1 MKITKLPKVLTI
13 FILALYFSSN
23 AQILTKEDSLS
34 AGLTGR
40 TNNYSVLSGYGE
52 AKVNYDLGQKTG
64 EANLTRSVMFF
75 GHKFSNSIYFFS
87 ELELEHGRVASG
99 TSGEIALEQLFLK
112 FNVNPTNYFAA
123 GLIIPRIGLTNENH
137 LPTTFNGNDRPT
149 VERLVIP
156 STWREMGV
164 AYYGS
169 SNKING
175 LNYSLALMNGLNS
188 KNFAF
193 GSGIRSGR
201 MGGSKATAS
210 NIALT
215 GALLYYIGNFRIQ
228 ASSYYGGSAGID
240 QIMSDSLNLD
250 NGAFGTP
257 VNLNEANIRF
267 SNKNFEWKALACII
281 NIPDAEKINKAYKS
295 NTPKAIFGGY
305 IEGGIHILQALN
317 KKNIKVLTLFSR
329 LESIDLNYKIP
340 PNAKK
345 DNFQKQLISVSGIT
359 FAPVKGIVIK
369 GEYTWRQTGNFT
381 QELYATNPYKSLN
394 PFKTEMSFVTLGIGY
409 SF

>member
-1 MKITKLPKVLTI
+1 LPQVLRG
-13 FILALYFSSN
+13 
-23 AQILTKEDSLS
+23 K
-34 AGLTGR
+34 
-40 TNNYSVLSGYGE
+40 
-52 AKVNYDLGQKTG
+52 
-64 EANLTRSVMFF
+64 
-75 GHKFSNSIYFFS
+75 
-87 ELELEHGRVASG
+87 
-99 TSGEIALEQLFLK
+99 IALEQLFLK

-267 SNKNFEWKALACII
+267 SNKNFEWKALACVI

-317 KKNIKVLTLFSR
+317 KKTSKILTLFSR